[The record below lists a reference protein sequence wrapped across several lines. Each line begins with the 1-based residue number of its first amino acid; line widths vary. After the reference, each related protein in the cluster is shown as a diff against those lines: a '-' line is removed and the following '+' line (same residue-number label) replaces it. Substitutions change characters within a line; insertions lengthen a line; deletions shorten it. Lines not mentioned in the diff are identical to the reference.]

1 MKKQMNPQ
9 NEGRRPAMD
18 SRKYILLIDG
28 QDKTDSVVS
37 FRFRMMCARWSIP
50 TPQSP
55 TATVPKKYSF

>member
-1 MKKQMNPQ
+1 
-9 NEGRRPAMD
+9 MD